1 MTNLTFHIITN
12 EKEIDILSGKKSSL
26 NGFDYQ
32 YRENDETITL
42 LKKNFHLQDSL
53 YLIVRQDD
61 TFAAFV
67 SMDRGWWVESCFFLR
82 EIFVNPDF
90 QGQGLGKKLM
100 NACIEHARKH
110 WAIAIVT
117 ETAFENIPMQKLCES
132 LGFERWD
139 NPEWKEGITYKLYF
153 K

>member
-1 MTNLTFHIITN
+1 MLNFTFHTITN
-12 EKEIDILSGKKSSL
+12 ENEIDILSGQRSSL

-32 YRENDETITL
+32 YSDNDETITL
-42 LKKNFHLQDSL
+42 LKKNFHLQESL
-53 YLIVRQDD
+53 YLITKQDD

-67 SMDRGWWVESCFFLR
+67 SMDRGWWEENCFFLR

-139 NPEWKEGITYKLYF
+139 NLEWKEGITYKLLF
-153 K
+153 